1 MKTLLAALFLFS
13 IVAAHADDE
22 YQTLRAEEVLTR
34 QAALKGKTFILL
46 NTNREMKQLSPTQY
60 RINWEYGAVTTVV
73 DAPTSSLVQNARTL
87 YVTIDAPGPKSV
99 TIKPLGDTLVDGK
112 PAWGTH

>member
-1 MKTLLAALFLFS
+1 MKILLAALLLFS
-13 IVAAHADDE
+13 VVVARAEEE
-22 YQTLRAEEVLTR
+22 YQTLRAEDVLTQ

-60 RINWEYGAVTTVV
+60 RINWEYGAVTAVV
-73 DAPTSSLVQNARTL
+73 DAPTSVLVQNARTL
-87 YVTIDAPGPKSV
+87 YVTIDALGPKSV

-112 PAWGTH
+112 PTWETH

>member
-13 IVAAHADDE
+13 VLAARAEDAFPALH
-22 YQTLRAEEVLTR
+22 AEEVLTQ
-34 QAALKGKTFILL
+34 QADLKGKTFILI

-87 YVTIDAPGPKSV
+87 YVTIEAPGPKSV

-112 PAWGTH
+112 PAWETR